1 MLAPWEKSY
10 EQPRQPIKKQIRHFA
25 DKGPS
30 SQSYGF
36 SSSHIWMWEHPRMD
50 AFKVV
55 LEKTLESP
63 LESKEIKPVNPRGNQ
78 SWILIGRTDAEGEA
92 PILWPPDVKRWLI
105 GKDSDAKKD
114 WRQGEKGRQR
124 MRWLDGS
131 TNSMDM
137 TLNKLREMVKDKE
150 AWCAAVLGE
159 AKSWTWLSNWTTII
173 VISKAARNVC
183 GHLCI
188 LQFCK
193 LS

>member
-92 PILWPPDVKRWLI
+92 PILWPPDVKRWLT

-150 AWCAAVLGE
+150 AWCAAVLGV
-159 AKSWTWLSNWTTII
+159 AKTWTWLSDWTTTTTE
-173 VISKAARNVC
+173 
-183 GHLCI
+183 LYT
-188 LQFCK
+188 
-193 LS
+193 